1 MVAILCKVELWERIK
16 SLARIPPIHPL
27 TRVKICRII
36 YHVTIYQLMIIR
48 MVSMSP
54 DPVSYLPLTEPTFYI
69 LLSLAPGRK
78 HGYAIMKDVRGLS
91 RERVNLSTSTLY
103 TAVGRLLD
111 QELIERLDDGGQ
123 DPGPGLPRKSYALTD
138 LGRRVL
144 EAEMV
149 RLQGMVKEA
158 RLRLREDGA

>member
-1 MVAILCKVELWERIK
+1 MSVE
-16 SLARIPPIHPL
+16 PI
-27 TRVKICRII
+27 
-36 YHVTIYQLMIIR
+36 
-48 MVSMSP
+48 
-54 DPVSYLPLTEPTFYI
+54 SYLPLTEPTFYI

-78 HGYAIMKDVRGLS
+78 HGYAILKDVKDLS

-103 TAVGRLLD
+103 TAVGRMLD
-111 QELIERLDDGGQ
+111 QDLIERLDDDAD
-123 DPGPGLPRKSYALTD
+123 DPSPGLPRKSYALTE

-144 EAEMV
+144 EAETV